1 MTFVAEKES
10 IASRSSRSSEQG
22 WALLGL
28 LLALTVMGIFLVSSI
43 VPDVQKQ
50 VQRDKEVEMMY
61 RGRQMAEGIARYY
74 GNGLLQPLRYQ
85 MLLAR
90 PLNEIEKL
98 RDGVTIGAIERKF
111 VRPSALI
118 DPMTGD
124 EWQVVRARDPRLS
137 KFLQAWLAGTQTV
150 DITRYRDYFLLA
162 GAPQKNAFKKN
173 GLFTTNPIPGGE
185 PQAQPSPSPS
195 PPNQQVPQPPTPGN
209 TRIRPPQN
217 KGDDDDDDDDDD
229 DSVSV
234 DPLAGIKTGSL
245 PIIGVAPKKKGK
257 AMTAY
262 FGLDNYEDWVFI
274 YIPTVLQQIQVTP
287 NNPGGRPRISQ

>member
-1 MTFVAEKES
+1 MKLVAEKVS
-10 IASRSSRSSEQG
+10 MQSRSLQSDEHG

-50 VQRDKEVEMMY
+50 VQRDKEAEMMY
-61 RGRQMAEGIARYY
+61 RGQQMAEGIARYY
-74 GNGLLQPLRYQ
+74 GNGMLQPLRYQ

-111 VRPSALI
+111 VRPSAMI
-118 DPMTGD
+118 DPMTGQ
-124 EWQVVRARDPRLS
+124 EWRVVRARDPRLS

-173 GLFTTNPIPGGE
+173 DLFTSEPLAPPGS
-185 PQAQPSPSPS
+185 QPVPSAS

-209 TRIRPPQN
+209 VRVRPPQN

-229 DSVSV
+229 DVSA
-234 DPLAGIKTGSL
+234 DPLAGLKAGSL
-245 PIIGVAPKKKGK
+245 PIIGVAPKMKGK

-262 FGLDNYEDWVFI
+262 FGLENYEDWVFI
-274 YIPTVLQQIQVTP
+274 YIPANLSQFQITP
-287 NNPGGRPRISQ
+287 TAPGGRPRISQ